1 MDDFFQLK
9 NYISKIVDFSTDE
22 MNAFTSK
29 MKICTYKKNTFIL
42 EEGKLAKSIFFINK
56 GLTRNVSIKKDG
68 SEASLFFSLE
78 NTFVTEYASFLQNT
92 PAIYGIQCIEES
104 EIIEIPKES
113 IEQAYIHI
121 KDGNKLG
128 RLIAEHY
135 FVMLTKFNYESQIKD
150 PLQIYSELEKKF
162 QNIHQ
167 RIPQHMIASYLG
179 ISSVHLSRLKSESI
193 TKRKQ

>member
-1 MDDFFQLK
+1 M
-9 NYISKIVDFSTDE
+9 S
-22 MNAFTSK
+22 
-29 MKICTYKKNTFIL
+29 
-42 EEGKLAKSIFFINK
+42 
-56 GLTRNVSIKKDG
+56 SIKK
-68 SEASLFFSLE
+68 
-78 NTFVTEYASFLQNT
+78 
-92 PAIYGIQCIEES
+92 EES

-162 QNIHQ
+162 PNIHQ

-179 ISSVHLSRLKSESI
+179 VKPETISRI
-193 TKRKQ
+193 RKTIASK

>member
-1 MDDFFQLK
+1 
-9 NYISKIVDFSTDE
+9 
-22 MNAFTSK
+22 
-29 MKICTYKKNTFIL
+29 
-42 EEGKLAKSIFFINK
+42 
-56 GLTRNVSIKKDG
+56 
-68 SEASLFFSLE
+68 
-78 NTFVTEYASFLQNT
+78 
-92 PAIYGIQCIEES
+92 
-104 EIIEIPKES
+104 
-113 IEQAYIHI
+113 
-121 KDGNKLG
+121 LG

-162 QNIHQ
+162 PNIHQ